1 MCSAPT
7 CHVTNVR
14 PVIDSPHIAV
24 ISRRSPEYQYP
35 WFRFYWASNFYCMAI
50 AADSSSPTGPPLAAD
65 WVAASVAAAS
75 ETSVTSAT
83 VVASA
88 PVATVAATD
97 SIIIAADAAAIN
109 AADAVVAAPLAAV
122 AGNNVDDGISTSKRA
137 SVISSAAKIALRAY
151 FVEADWPLNKALPRG
166 AEFACGPL
174 GDIVRQYCLEKSQVA
189 RQLLNY
195 KKGRYLNTQVS
206 ILLNQS
212 DLINK

>member
-88 PVATVAATD
+88 PIATVAATD
-97 SIIIAADAAAIN
+97 SIIIAADAAAI
-109 AADAVVAAPLAAV
+109 VAA
-122 AGNNVDDGISTSKRA
+122 AGGGTDVRGRGRLESLVDGR
-137 SVISSAAKIALRAY
+137 VVHPQL
-151 FVEADWPLNKALPRG
+151 
-166 AEFACGPL
+166 
-174 GDIVRQYCLEKSQVA
+174 VRC
-189 RQLLNY
+189 
-195 KKGRYLNTQVS
+195 
-206 ILLNQS
+206 
-212 DLINK
+212 